1 MIKNIFSILCLAYS
15 GFLSYLMFL
24 NPSLDLPVYVWLI
37 LFLLSLIALIQNIKE
52 YKKFKEQ
59 SDIKKSTAYIN

>member
-1 MIKNIFSILCLAYS
+1 MIKNIFSILALSYS

-24 NPSLDLPVYVWLI
+24 NPSLEFPVYAWLI

-52 YKKFKEQ
+52 YKQLKQEQ
-59 SDIKKSTAYIN
+59 ELKRDTAYIN